1 MRRRGGIFC
10 FVFIFLI
17 GITSAAVVCSDS
29 SQIIMKLSSTSNAH
43 GALWNDANYDGF
55 EICYDTIFGVSY
67 DGNENVVL
75 NTNPT
80 GVVTLMEGWNL
91 VSFPTINPVPVTYL
105 QSTCSIN
112 VIHHFTG
119 GNFGEYPLFTGDFL
133 ERGKGYWVYNNG
145 ANCDL
150 DLTQY
155 GLASNVAVTLE
166 EGWNLVGG
174 TDGAM
179 ETGYSKAVLMYGWD
193 MVAEDYALVSGNGD
207 SQKGYW
213 IDWDG
218 GLRPTTC
225 ENPILSLT
233 GTTNAHAED
242 GSLNTAGYDVDVCY
256 ADLSCTIR
264 SGSCDSL
271 SEEQCIVTLSD
282 TTNAHLAKCGSSGY
296 DLNLCCIPSEVTSC
310 TPQVT
315 EKFCADKGYQC
326 GAWEGY
332 DPDTV
337 TGCPGVTHDCD
348 TVIGG
353 GCNYLSESCDLS
365 NGQCVAGERREWTT
379 TDDPTQLLTEIDVKI
394 DGGEILMNLREAG
407 IPLSDEG
414 IKFHISHD
422 GIELRTI
429 TSADVTDSDHVSA
442 TWTIAPNDIIDT
454 EGIPFFF
461 TVAGDDSGPLQINV
475 LDQCFDVWGCKNYND
490 KLNCNLDLCGVGD
503 DSVELDN
510 LNIECGEDNGGHS
523 YNCGCTWDDYPAEGV
538 ANCSPTYSRE
548 DDDIGIPEFK
558 PEWQGLCIFSETTL
572 DNCEDDFL
580 TYSWFGTWE
589 PSEIKPGLIGDDFND
604 GYYDPLNSDGIP
616 ESKSCEQSYG
626 AKTVPCPSQIKLPLF
641 GFWQILASL
650 SLIAFIYVVM
660 VFRKE
665 E

>member
-119 GNFGEYPLFTGDFL
+119 GNFGEYQLFTGDFL

-166 EGWNLVGG
+166 EGWNLLGG
-174 TDGAM
+174 ADVPDIHTVYTIANTIW
-179 ETGYSKAVLMYGWD
+179 EWD
-193 MVAEDYALVSGNGD
+193 TQGQDYASATSGS

-218 GLRPTTC
+218 GSRPTTC
-225 ENPILSLT
+225 ANPILSLT
-233 GTTNAHAED
+233 DETNAHAED

-271 SEEQCIVTLSD
+271 SEERCIVTLND
-282 TTNAHLAKCGSSGY
+282 TTNARLAECGSSGY
-296 DLNLCCIPSEVTSC
+296 DLNLCCS
-310 TPQVT
+310 
-315 EKFCADKGYQC
+315 
-326 GAWEGY
+326 
-332 DPDTV
+332 
-337 TGCPGVTHDCD
+337 
-348 TVIGG
+348 GG
-353 GCNYLSESCDLS
+353 S
-365 NGQCVAGERREWTT
+365 N
-379 TDDPTQLLTEIDVKI
+379 
-394 DGGEILMNLREAG
+394 
-407 IPLSDEG
+407 S
-414 IKFHISHD
+414 
-422 GIELRTI
+422 
-429 TSADVTDSDHVSA
+429 
-442 TWTIAPNDIIDT
+442 
-454 EGIPFFF
+454 
-461 TVAGDDSGPLQINV
+461 
-475 LDQCFDVWGCKNYND
+475 
-490 KLNCNLDLCGVGD
+490 
-503 DSVELDN
+503 
-510 LNIECGEDNGGHS
+510 
-523 YNCGCTWDDYPAEGV
+523 
-538 ANCSPTYSRE
+538 
-548 DDDIGIPEFK
+548 
-558 PEWQGLCIFSETTL
+558 
-572 DNCEDDFL
+572 
-580 TYSWFGTWE
+580 
-589 PSEIKPGLIGDDFND
+589 
-604 GYYDPLNSDGIP
+604 
-616 ESKSCEQSYG
+616 
-626 AKTVPCPSQIKLPLF
+626 
-641 GFWQILASL
+641 
-650 SLIAFIYVVM
+650 
-660 VFRKE
+660 
-665 E
+665 